1 MMCRWITAPLCL
13 LAGMLAFNAQAEP
26 LQAMYNDW
34 QLSCD
39 NLNHCTARNSQDG
52 QELVMKITREAG
64 PEGKA
69 SVSIDFQRNSEEQT
83 TEAPVANRLQ
93 MNGKTLSF
101 NHREWDV
108 SKKHL
113 STTNRL
119 VVNDFIAAIREGSSI
134 QLAGKTDPS
143 QPVRPA
149 ISLKGIKA
157 ALLAID
163 AQQGRVGSKT
173 AWISRGSKPA
183 SSVPPIPATP
193 VLPRFSEPHALSDS
207 EISAITQNAAT
218 TIENN
223 DCSLDPSERE
233 VHIFALSNDKAL
245 MTVNCDMGAYNLYAL
260 GFLVSRQTPY
270 KMDDLALTMPFK
282 LGEDDGAPELINA
295 DFDPKTGML
304 STYDKGRG
312 VGDCG
317 VSSRWVFDGKQFRLA
332 AFASEPACDGYSS
345 GGEWPVLWVTQQ

>member
-233 VHIFALSNDKAL
+233 VHIFALSNDKVL

-317 VSSRWVFDGKQFRLA
+317 VSSRWVFDGKQFQLA

>member
-1 MMCRWITAPLCL
+1 MSRWITAPLCL
-13 LAGMLAFNAQAEP
+13 LAGVLAFSAQAEP
-26 LQAMYNDW
+26 MQAMYNDW
-34 QLSCD
+34 QVSCD
-39 NLNHCTARNSQDG
+39 NLNHCAARNSQDG

-64 PEGKA
+64 PEGK
-69 SVSIDFQRNSEEQT
+69 STISIDYQRNSDEQSAD
-83 TEAPVANRLQ
+83 APMANRLQ

-113 STTNRL
+113 SSSNRL

-134 QLAGKTDPS
+134 QLAGKADPA
-143 QPVRPA
+143 QPVRPM
-149 ISLKGIKA
+149 ISLKGLKA

-163 AQQGRVGSKT
+163 DRQGRVGTKT
-173 AWISRGSKPA
+173 AWANRGNKPV
-183 SSVPPIPATP
+183 STVPPAPVAP
-193 VLPRFSEPHALSDS
+193 VLPRFSEPHALSES

-245 MTVNCDMGAYNLYAL
+245 MTVNCDMGAYNLFAL
-260 GFLVSRQTPY
+260 GFLVSRQAPY
-270 KMDDLALTMPFK
+270 KMENLTLNMPFK
-282 LGEDDGAPELINA
+282 LGDDEQSLELINA

-312 VGDCG
+312 IGDCG
-317 VSSRWVFDGKQFRLA
+317 VSSRWVFDGKVFRLA
-332 AFASEPACDGYSS
+332 AFASEPACDGYSI
-345 GGEWPVLWVTQQ
+345 GGEWPVLWVTQNP

>member
-1 MMCRWITAPLCL
+1 MCRWITAPLCL

-183 SSVPPIPATP
+183 SSVPPIAATP

-260 GFLVSRQTPY
+260 GFLVSRQAPY

>member
-1 MMCRWITAPLCL
+1 MCRWITAPLCL

-173 AWISRGSKPA
+173 AWISRGSKPT

-233 VHIFALSNDKAL
+233 VHIFALSNDKVL

>member
-233 VHIFALSNDKAL
+233 VHIFALSNDKVL

>member
-1 MMCRWITAPLCL
+1 MCKWITAPLCL
-13 LAGMLAFNAQAEP
+13 LATILAFSVQAEP
-26 LQAMYNDW
+26 LQAIYNDW
-34 QLSCD
+34 QVSCD
-39 NLNHCTARNSQDG
+39 NLNHCVARNSQDG

-64 PEGKA
+64 PEGKS
-69 SVSIDFQRNSEEQT
+69 SVSIDYQRNSDEQT
-83 TEAPVANRLQ
+83 ADVPVANHLQ

-108 SKKHL
+108 STKHL

-119 VVNDFIAAIREGSSI
+119 VVNDFIATVREGSSI
-134 QLAGKTDPS
+134 QLAVKADPA
-143 QPVRPA
+143 QPVRPV

-163 AQQGRVGSKT
+163 AQQGRVGTKT
-173 AWISRGSKPA
+173 AWVSRGAKPA

-193 VLPRFSEPHALSDS
+193 VIARFSEPHALSET

-260 GFLVSRQTPY
+260 GFLVSRQAPY
-270 KMDDLALTMPFK
+270 KMENLTLNMPFK
-282 LGEDDGAPELINA
+282 LGEDDESPELINA

-312 VGDCG
+312 IGDCG
-317 VSSRWVFDGKQFRLA
+317 VSSRWVFDRKQFRLA
-332 AFASEPACDGYSS
+332 AFASEPSCDGYSR
-345 GGEWPVLWVTQQ
+345 GGEWPVLWVTQP

>member
-260 GFLVSRQTPY
+260 GFLVSRQAPY

>member
-1 MMCRWITAPLCL
+1 MCRWITAPLCL

-233 VHIFALSNDKAL
+233 VHIFALSNDKVL

>member
-1 MMCRWITAPLCL
+1 
-13 LAGMLAFNAQAEP
+13 MLAFNAQAEP

-260 GFLVSRQTPY
+260 GFLVSRQAPY

>member
-1 MMCRWITAPLCL
+1 MCKWITAPLCL
-13 LAGMLAFNAQAEP
+13 LATMLAFSAQAEP
-26 LQAMYNDW
+26 LQAIYNDW
-34 QLSCD
+34 QVSCD
-39 NLNHCTARNSQDG
+39 NLNHCAARNSQDG

-64 PEGKA
+64 PEGKS
-69 SVSIDFQRNSEEQT
+69 SVSIDYQRNSDEQMAD
-83 TEAPVANRLQ
+83 APVANRLQ

-101 NHREWDV
+101 NHREWDI

-119 VVNDFIAAIREGSSI
+119 VVNEFIAAIREGSSI
-134 QLAGKTDPS
+134 QLAVKADPA
-143 QPVRPA
+143 QPVRPV

-163 AQQGRVGSKT
+163 AQQGRVGTKT
-173 AWISRGSKPA
+173 AWINRGVKPA
-183 SSVPPIPATP
+183 STVPPVPGTP
-193 VLPRFSEPHALSDS
+193 VLPRFSEPHALSET

-260 GFLVSRQTPY
+260 GFLVSRQAPY
-270 KMDDLALTMPFK
+270 KMENLALNMPFK
-282 LGEDDGAPELINA
+282 LGEEDESPELINA

-312 VGDCG
+312 IGDCG

-332 AFASEPACDGYSS
+332 AFTSEPSCDGYSS
-345 GGEWPVLWVTQQ
+345 GGEWPVLWVTQP